1 MLDKLKI
8 GTKLFLGFGIL
19 LVLLIGL
26 GLIGWVGIKQVLYGL
41 KESQVLGLVSDAG
54 NKALIAGNK
63 ARVFSAR
70 HTFTRA
76 KQDNENMTTEI
87 NVVRETIK
95 ETIER
100 IKSDD
105 YNKGEIDDQQIKI
118 AEQLLE
124 AANEFED
131 LDNEYAALEIVR
143 KENIDEYNAAYK
155 ESGDHLGAILASVD
169 MKFPEANKQVVEKT
183 AVEGTLPILYFQ
195 LNKAARDCRGDLTA
209 FNIAVGNYK
218 LEYDEEKANEM
229 LAVLIKARDK
239 YKGTLAI
246 LESLPFDELDSFE
259 SKVDTEG
266 KRTIV
271 PSLVEVATRV
281 AGIKE
286 LYAKIEI
293 SLTEYAR
300 QTSAQNVI
308 TTQKVGKEQAFSD
321 AGVKLMKSIE
331 KSYTAAEDH
340 ANAAGERAN
349 NMVIGI
355 AVLTFIIGIF
365 IAWCI
370 AQNIGNGVR
379 ATVWSMSEI
388 AKTGN
393 LNVKI
398 EERHS
403 QRQDEIGDLSRS
415 FENLIGQFR
424 AVEQLAKELA
434 EGNWNQHLN
443 VRSNSDAM
451 NIHLNQML
459 DQVNGALHEVET
471 LVSQAVAGT
480 SQLAK
485 ASENLSQGA
494 TESAASIEE
503 ISASMGEVGAQT
515 ADNASNADTANRL
528 SHDANAAAVNGQ
540 SMMSKM
546 IASMEKITS
555 NAADVKKVVKVIDD
569 ISFQTN
575 LLALNAAV
583 EAARAGVHG
592 KGFAVVAEEVRNL
605 AARSAKAAAET
616 TQMIENNNKQIEA
629 GAEIAQ
635 QTGETLTVIVERA
648 TQVNDLVGKIAR
660 ASSEQ
665 SQSVAQMSLGLQ
677 QIESVVQQNTANAE
691 ESAAS
696 TTEMNS
702 QARQLQSLIARF
714 RLR

>member
-1 MLDKLKI
+1 MLDKMKI

-19 LVLLIGL
+19 LILLIGL
-26 GLIGWVGIKQVLYGL
+26 GVTGWFGINQVLHGL
-41 KESQVLGLVSDAG
+41 TESQELGLISDAG
-54 NKALIAGNK
+54 NQTLIAGNN

-76 KQDNENMTTEI
+76 KEDCDGMTAEI
-87 NVVRETIK
+87 NIVREKIK
-95 ETIER
+95 DAIER
-100 IKSDD
+100 IKSDA
-105 YNKGEIDDQQIKI
+105 YNEGDIDDNQIAI
-118 AEQLLE
+118 AGRLLE
-124 AANEFED
+124 AANDFET
-131 LDNEYAALEIVR
+131 LDNDYAALEIER
-143 KENIDEYNAAYK
+143 KKNTGAYNAAYK

-169 MKFPEANKQVVEKT
+169 KKFPEANNQVTEKT

-209 FNIAVGNYK
+209 LNIAVGNYK
-218 LEYDEEKANEM
+218 LEYDEEKANAM
-229 LAVLIKARDK
+229 LEALNETRDK
-239 YKGTLAI
+239 YKGRLAI
-246 LESLPFDELDSFE
+246 LDSLPFGELDSFE
-259 SKVDTEG
+259 FEVDAEG

-271 PSLVEVATRV
+271 TRT
-281 AGIKE
+281 ARIKE
-286 LYAKIEI
+286 LYTIMED
-293 SLTEYAR
+293 SLTEYAK
-300 QTSAQNVI
+300 QTSSQNKI
-308 TTQKVGKEQAFSD
+308 TADKVGKEKAFSA
-321 AGVKLMKSIE
+321 AGKEFMESIE
-331 KSYTAAEDH
+331 ASYSEAEQH
-340 ANAAGERAN
+340 ANTAGKLAN
-349 NMVIGI
+349 NMVFGI
-355 AVLTFIIGIF
+355 AVITFALGVL

-370 AQNIGNGVR
+370 AQNTGSGVR
-379 ATVWSMSEI
+379 AMVWAMSEI
-388 AKTGN
+388 AKTGD

-398 EERHS
+398 DERHS
-403 QRQDEIGDLSRS
+403 QRHDEIGDLSRS
-415 FENLIGQFR
+415 FVNLIAQFR

-434 EGNWNQHLN
+434 EGNWNQRIK
-443 VRSNSDAM
+443 VRGENDAM

-459 DQVNGALHEVET
+459 DQVNGALHEVES
-471 LVSQAVAGT
+471 LVSQAVSGT
-480 SQLAK
+480 SQLAT

-503 ISASMGEVGAQT
+503 ITASMGEVGSQT
-515 ADNASNADTANRL
+515 ADNAANADAANRL
-528 SHDANAAAVNGQ
+528 SQDANAAATNGQ

-546 IASMEKITS
+546 IASMEKITG

-635 QTGETLTVIVERA
+635 QTGETLTVIVERV
-648 TQVNDLVGKIAR
+648 TQVNELVGKIAR

-696 TTEMNS
+696 TAEMSS
-702 QARQLQSLIARF
+702 QARHLQSLIARF